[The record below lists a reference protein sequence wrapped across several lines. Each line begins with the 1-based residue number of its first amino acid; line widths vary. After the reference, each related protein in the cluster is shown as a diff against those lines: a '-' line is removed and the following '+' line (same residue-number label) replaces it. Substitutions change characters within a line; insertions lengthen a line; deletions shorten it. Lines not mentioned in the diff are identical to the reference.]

1 MSLFRKESKFDQPID
16 AILVELRQE
25 KPDSEKYTSL
35 LAQLDRLTQLKDRER
50 INKVSADTAW
60 MVAGNLIGI
69 LIIVAYEQKHIIGSR
84 GVNFILRPRT
94 P

>member
-1 MSLFRKESKFDQPID
+1 MLLFKKESKFDRPID
-16 AILVELRQE
+16 AVLVELQSE
-25 KPDSEKYTSL
+25 KPDSERYSSL
-35 LAQLDRLTQLKDRER
+35 LIQLDRLTQLKDRER

>member
-1 MSLFRKESKFDQPID
+1 MTLFKKGSRFDQQID
-16 AILVELRQE
+16 AILFELQQE
-25 KPDSEKYTSL
+25 KADSERYTSL
-35 LAQLDRLTQLKDRER
+35 LVQLDRLTTLKDRER

-84 GVNFILRPRT
+84 GMNFLLRPRT

>member
-1 MSLFRKESKFDQPID
+1 MSLFRKESKFDRPID
-16 AILVELRQE
+16 AILLQLNVEDP
-25 KPDSEKYTSL
+25 KSEEYAKL
-35 LAQLDRLTQLKDRER
+35 LTQLNGLMTLKDHEK
-50 INKVSADTAW
+50 INKVSPDTAW
-60 MVAGNLIGI
+60 MVAGNLLGI